1 MADETFHQTQHD
13 LARTLIR
20 TFYEALAVQFER
32 KDHITRDE
40 LDRAFTL
47 IEGFWPKTLP
57 AFKANCRLC
66 LDKHGARAYNPDARR
81 KDFLT
86 RFVFSLLITNIPSR
100 MDPISGKYFP
110 QVIVR
115 GIQRNVTTLFSNAEY
130 EMLNSQAQAIF
141 ATIGTDDDT
150 QMWPLIRADET
161 MSMLADKIFIRM
173 LLRFRQFNHQRQTF
187 TAAIVGSIEPSVY
200 KFTDQDFCTVFEV
213 MFSRYESL
221 IRTPEGRIKMDVY
234 YGDGTADGISSIF
247 FAFEQFKK
255 DLAAREGRTKGM
267 LSARRR

>member
-66 LDKHGARAYNPDARR
+66 LDKHGSRAYNPDARR

-86 RFVFSLLITNIPSR
+86 RFVFSLLITSIPSR
-100 MDPISGKYFP
+100 MDPISGKHFP

-173 LLRFRQFNHQRQTF
+173 LLRFRQFNQQRQTF
-187 TAAIVGSIEPSVY
+187 TAAIVGSIEANVY
-200 KFTDQDFCTVFEV
+200 KFTDQDFCTVFEA
-213 MFSRYESL
+213 MFSRYDAL